1 MVTGLKV
8 WGVISGL
15 YGLLV
20 LSQAKSA
27 VHEIEVG
34 VAFLI
39 ATFSLGLAGVIEAV
53 SEAEERLV
61 TLGRKFDVLIAHGEA
76 SETPEEEE

>member
-8 WGVISGL
+8 WGVISVL
-15 YGLLV
+15 YGVLV

-34 VAFLI
+34 VALLM
-39 ATFSLGLAGVIEAV
+39 ATFSLGLAGVIAAV

-61 TLGRKFDVLIAHGEA
+61 TLGRKLDVLISNTEPSGT
-76 SETPEEEE
+76 SEEEE